1 MIKTTLYPTSTNS
14 DRLKED
20 ELILSPDLN
29 YDANIMAAGIC
40 LYSLNLRGQPQLFQ
54 LYAYARFAASAL
66 FILVPPD
73 VSSGRFALGGTILQ
87 FLEIQLT

>member
-40 LYSLNLRGQPQLFQ
+40 LYSLNLRGQP
-54 LYAYARFAASAL
+54 
-66 FILVPPD
+66 
-73 VSSGRFALGGTILQ
+73 
-87 FLEIQLT
+87 